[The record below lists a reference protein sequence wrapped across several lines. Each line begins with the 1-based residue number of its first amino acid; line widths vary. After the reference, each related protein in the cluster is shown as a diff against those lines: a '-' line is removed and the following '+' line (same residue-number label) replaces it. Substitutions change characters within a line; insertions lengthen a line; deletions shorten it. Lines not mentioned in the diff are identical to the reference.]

1 MNYSRIMQYAKD
13 MVHGAIAQHS
23 LKSKLIL
30 FSARTIMR
38 LPSLIVAAAVLVLA
52 ACSTPPKPPTTVTPQ
67 GQSPQPHYLRSQWQ
81 MLPGWQSSDFR
92 SAWPAWVASC
102 RVLEKRAGWEQV
114 CRQAQ
119 GVDGRDAQAI
129 RAYFE
134 SQFLPYR
141 LMDQSYRHT
150 GLVTGY
156 YEPLLRGSLQR
167 TAEARYPIYGIPS
180 DLVSKGTQRGRIENG
195 KWLPYYSNV
204 EIAQG
209 FGPRPE
215 QALAWVTDPIELL
228 FLQIQGSGRVE
239 LPDGRHLRVGFADHN
254 GFAYQ
259 SVGRWLI
266 DRGELKPNE
275 ASMQGIKAWA
285 QANPQR
291 LNELLAANPRYVFF
305 RRLADAPTHQG
316 PPGALG
322 VPLTPEHSV
331 AIDPRYT
338 PLGAPIWLD
347 TTLPLSSQP
356 LQRLV
361 FAQDTGSAIKGAV
374 RADFFW
380 GFGAKAGEVAGRMK
394 QSGQMWTLLPRGVLP
409 PAGVSI
415 Y

>member
-1 MNYSRIMQYAKD
+1 M
-13 MVHGAIAQHS
+13 
-23 LKSKLIL
+23 
-30 FSARTIMR
+30 
-38 LPSLIVAAAVLVLA
+38 
-52 ACSTPPKPPTTVTPQ
+52 
-67 GQSPQPHYLRSQWQ
+67 
-81 MLPGWQSSDFR
+81 
-92 SAWPAWVASC
+92 
-102 RVLEKRAGWEQV
+102 
-114 CRQAQ
+114 
-119 GVDGRDAQAI
+119 
-129 RAYFE
+129 
-134 SQFLPYR
+134 
-141 LMDQSYRHT
+141 
-150 GLVTGY
+150 
-156 YEPLLRGSLQR
+156 
-167 TAEARYPIYGIPS
+167 
-180 DLVSKGTQRGRIENG
+180 
-195 KWLPYYSNV
+195 
-204 EIAQG
+204 
-209 FGPRPE
+209 
-215 QALAWVTDPIELL
+215 
-228 FLQIQGSGRVE
+228 E

-305 RRLADAPTHQG
+305 RRLADAPAHQG

-374 RADFFW
+374 RADFFG

-394 QSGQMWTLLPRGVLP
+394 QPGQMWTLLPRGVLP
-409 PAGVSI
+409 PAGVAI